1 VSAGRHTRHA
11 HIPELRG
18 QVRRRTSRLRA
29 GLWTIAQTS
38 IAVGAAWLIAQQ
50 INDSPFFA
58 PISAV
63 ISLAATRGQRT
74 RRAIELVI
82 GVAVGIGIADLIV
95 SALGTSTL
103 VLMLVVALSMGA
115 ALFLGGGSILVSQA
129 GVSAIFVTTVER
141 PHGFTPNRFVDALI
155 GGAVALLVS
164 QVLLPRDPV
173 AAVRNAVRALGER
186 LGLVLR
192 ETAAALR
199 AGDVDRA
206 RHALEIARATDAN
219 LEDFADAVD
228 VARETVSVRPPVWRA
243 RERLPLYAGAVAQLD
258 LAVRNTRVLA
268 RRSVS
273 AVRRHGPAPPALAD
287 AVERLAEALDDLVH
301 HLDDPEAET
310 ESRRMAL
317 DAARRATAVLDEDHS
332 LSTSALVAQVRST
345 AVDLLR
351 TSGLSEDEAIAA
363 MEAIEPVDERGPR

>member
-1 VSAGRHTRHA
+1 VSSRRIA
-11 HIPELRG
+11 HRAHLPELRG

-50 INDSPFFA
+50 VNDSPFFA

-74 RRAIELVI
+74 TRAIELVL
-82 GVAVGIGIADLIV
+82 GVAVGIAIADLIV

-115 ALFLGGGSILVSQA
+115 ALLLGGGSILVSQA
-129 GVSAIFVTTVER
+129 GVSAIFVTTVEQ
-141 PHGFTPNRFVDALI
+141 PHGFTPNRFIDALI
-155 GGAVALLVS
+155 GGTVALLVS

-173 AAVRNAVRALGER
+173 LAVRNAVHALSAR
-186 LGLVLR
+186 LGLALR

-199 AGDVDRA
+199 EGDLDRA
-206 RHALEIARATDAN
+206 RRALDVARSAGTN

-228 VARETVSVRPPVWRA
+228 VARETITVRPPVWRA

-268 RRSVS
+268 RRAVS
-273 AVRRHGPAPPALAD
+273 MVRRHGPAPSGLAE
-287 AVERLAEALDDLVH
+287 AVDCLAEALDQLVD
-301 HLDDPEAET
+301 HLDDPQSET
-310 ESRRMAL
+310 SSRRRAL
-317 DAARRATAVLDEDHS
+317 EAARRATAVLDEDHS

-351 TSGLSEDEAIAA
+351 GSGLSEDEAIA
-363 MEAIEPVDERGPR
+363 ELERIEPVGDRD